1 MMISPAM
8 GIFWRFSTMSTL
20 TYVIMAIQV
29 LCAVALIAV
38 ITIQSGKS
46 TGLSG
51 AIGGGSETFL
61 GKGKSKTLDAK
72 LASATKWI
80 AGVFVLLTFV
90 LNLL

>member
-1 MMISPAM
+1 M
-8 GIFWRFSTMSTL
+8 TTL

-46 TGLSG
+46 AGLSG

-61 GKGKSKTLDAK
+61 SKGKSKTLDAK

>member
-1 MMISPAM
+1 
-8 GIFWRFSTMSTL
+8 MSTL
-20 TYVIMAIQV
+20 TYIVMAIQL
-29 LCAVALIAV
+29 LCAIALIAI

-46 TGLSG
+46 AGLAG

-72 LASATKWI
+72 LASATKWV
-80 AGVFVLLTFV
+80 AGVFVLLTFI

>member
-1 MMISPAM
+1 
-8 GIFWRFSTMSTL
+8 MSGLTL
-20 TYVIMAIQV
+20 A
-29 LCAVALIAV
+29 
-38 ITIQSGKS
+38 ITIIQLLCGILLTVVVLFQSGKS
-46 TGLSG
+46 AGLSG

>member
-1 MMISPAM
+1 MT
-8 GIFWRFSTMSTL
+8 GL
-20 TYVIMAIQV
+20 V
-29 LCAVALIAV
+29 LA
-38 ITIQSGKS
+38 ITIIQLLCGVLLTVVVLFQSGKS
-46 TGLSG
+46 AGLSG